1 VTSGL
6 PFTPDALPVRLAHN
20 INGAIKTRITHGDFV
35 HLAAGWAFDS
45 FVFAHTHA
53 LCALRVQPKLR

>member
-1 VTSGL
+1 MTSGL

-35 HLAAGWAFDS
+35 HLAAGWAFDQQILRLPT
-45 FVFAHTHA
+45 HT
-53 LCALRVQPKLR
+53 LCVRSESSPN